1 MKIICDVHITYK
13 LVNFL
18 NSKGI
23 ETVHINDILDKWYT
37 KDKEICAYADK
48 NNYVVLTKDIDFR
61 NTFFLQDT
69 PKKLIRVSLGNIRNQ
84 ELIDI
89 FDKNLDKIIK
99 SLECN
104 SCYLEI
110 EKDNILVIFKD

>member
-1 MKIICDVHITYK
+1 MKIICDVHISYK

-18 NSKGI
+18 KLKGI
-23 ETVHINDILDKWYT
+23 EAIHVNEILDKWFT
-37 KDKEICAYADK
+37 KDKAICRFADE
-48 NNYVVLTKDIDFR
+48 NDYVVLTKDIDFR

-69 PKKLIRVSLGNIRNQ
+69 PKKLIRISLGNIKNQ
-84 ELIDI
+84 ELINI
-89 FDKNLDKIIK
+89 FDKYLDKIIK
-99 SLECN
+99 SLECK